1 MVFGRLLAQAAQM
14 YIRDILVASP
24 RFRAWARQTD
34 QTLQQAPDV
43 LQHELKRRL
52 HRAREQISGAGAA
65 SAQTSAGAAGATG
78 ARARDSGKSSA
89 SASDFASRAS
99 AFASALR
106 EEIKKDLGGAASA
119 PSAGRKR

>member
-1 MVFGRLLAQAAQM
+1 MVLGRLLAQAAQM
-14 YIRDILVASP
+14 YIRDNLVASP
-24 RFRAWARQTD
+24 RFRAWAKRTD

-52 HRAREQISGAGAA
+52 HMAREQISGADAA
-65 SAQTSAGAAGATG
+65 FARTSAGTAGTTG
-78 ARARDSGKSSA
+78 ARAQGSTKSSA

-106 EEIKKDLGGAASA
+106 EEIEKDLGGAASA
-119 PSAGRKR
+119 PRKR